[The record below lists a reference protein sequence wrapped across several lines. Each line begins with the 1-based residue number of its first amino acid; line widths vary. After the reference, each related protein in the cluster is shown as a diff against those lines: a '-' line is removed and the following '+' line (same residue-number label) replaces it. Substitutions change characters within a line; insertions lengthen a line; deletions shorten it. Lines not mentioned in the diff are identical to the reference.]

1 MRKFCTAVA
10 LSAALLIPSAISAA
24 DHNKRV
30 VVYFDRDNRDRH
42 EWNER
47 EERAYRHW
55 LEHRGSEGLVAEILQ
70 PVEEVVVE
78 PVQAEEEAAHAAH
91 MQHEHEDK
99 HFHPRTETTADE
111 MARVRPDLTTGE
123 LKMPK
128 LD

>member
-1 MRKFCTAVA
+1 MRKLCTAVA

-55 LEHRGSEGLVAEILQ
+55 LEQERRARYHNWRKANRREQQEYWRWR
-70 PVEEVVVE
+70 
-78 PVQAEEEAAHAAH
+78 HAN
-91 MQHEHEDK
+91 
-99 HFHPRTETTADE
+99 
-111 MARVRPDLTTGE
+111 PDWR
-123 LKMPK
+123 
-128 LD
+128 